1 MAAPEPTRR
10 GPLAGLRV
18 LELAGIGPA
27 PFCAMMLA
35 DQGATVLRID
45 RPGPAHLPGPPHA
58 RQARPELEF
67 LNRGRRSAVLDLKH
81 PRAVDALL
89 RLADTADVLLEGL
102 RPGVTERLGA
112 GPDVCLQRNPRL
124 VYARMTGWGQDGPL
138 ATTVG
143 HDIGY
148 IARAGALHAL
158 AGRAARRSSRRTCWG
173 ISAAAGC

>member
-1 MAAPEPTRR
+1 MSGPGPSSEHPRR
-10 GPLAGLRV
+10 GPLAGVRV
-18 LELAGIGPA
+18 VELAGIGPA

-35 DQGATVLRID
+35 DAGATVLRID
-45 RPGPAHLPGPPHA
+45 RPGAGRGRPG
-58 RQARPELEF
+58 QEL

-89 RLADTADVLLEGL
+89 RLIDAADVLLEGR

-112 GPDVCLQRNPRL
+112 GPDVCLRRNPRL

-138 ATTVG
+138 SATVG

-148 IARAGALHAL
+148 IARTGALHAL
-158 AGRAARRSSRRTCWG
+158 GRAGGPPEFPANLLG
-173 ISAAAGC
+173 DFGGGGC